1 MKLRR
6 SSFQV
11 CTEKPKQIADKGR
24 KNMTKKEE
32 ILYEAAK
39 YGYVMTIMNLDT
51 AEGHDFSFS
60 IPEGDTIEAD
70 IVLYKSETLSD
81 AASLIGLVKKTEAH
95 TEINFD
101 DLKAIIH
108 KKNSTFRPSNH
119 NPSRIDMIIKDETG
133 VLEKIHYNVF
143 LEYLRKDL
151 RDVIID
157 TPYTEILF
165 LTKGHSIIPLK
176 EIIQNG

>member
-1 MKLRR
+1 
-6 SSFQV
+6 
-11 CTEKPKQIADKGR
+11 
-24 KNMTKKEE
+24 MTKKD
-32 ILYEAAK
+32 ILFEAAK
-39 YGYVMTIMNLDT
+39 YGYVMTIMNFDT

-60 IPEGDTIEAD
+60 IPEGDTIEVD
-70 IVLYKSETLSD
+70 TVLYESETLSD
-81 AASLIGLVKKTEAH
+81 AASSIGLVKKTEAH
-95 TEINFD
+95 REINFD
-101 DLKAIIH
+101 DLKTIIH
-108 KKNSTFRPSNH
+108 KKNRTFQPSNN
-119 NPSRIDMIIKDETG
+119 NPSRIDLIIKDETG

-143 LEYLRKDL
+143 IEYLRTDL